1 MYNHNFLEKKWQ
13 KYWLENKTYRFIDDD
28 SKKFYIL
35 DMFPYPSGKGL
46 HVGHP
51 KGYTATDIISR
62 YKRQKGFNVLH
73 PIGWDAFGLPAEQYA
88 IDTNNHP
95 KEFTKANINIFRDQ
109 LIKLG
114 FDYDYDKEIDTTDPK
129 YYKWTQWIFTKLYE
143 NDLAEIRNINV
154 NWCEKL
160 NTTLSNEEVVFDVD
174 NNPVSERGSFPV
186 IRKPMQQWV
195 LKITKYADQ
204 LLDGLNEVDWPESL
218 KEIQRKWI
226 GKKTGYELEFLI
238 NNKKENVFIKKEN
251 IVDFNNIKAILI
263 APSNSLL
270 TNFLED
276 NSFNKFVKNTKKK
289 SDRERKKPN
298 NFKIFNPNISAIN
311 IINNKKIAILVSDY
325 ILYDEDDFNLIFWT
339 NEDNWDKK
347 FIKHNQLNNN
357 QNDLIEAE
365 EFITKN
371 KLIEKYRYN
380 LKDWTFS
387 RQRYWGEPFPILFD
401 ENNQIIVEK
410 NLPLLLPNVEN
421 FKEINSGI
429 SPLDKCTDWKF
440 VVDENNNKLTR
451 EINTMPQWA
460 GSSWYYLAY
469 ILKQDNNEY
478 LDLDSKEAFKLFE
491 KWLPVDVYIGG
502 QEHAVLHLL
511 YARFWH
517 QFLYDIKIVPT
528 REPFYKII
536 NQGMIIGENGE
547 KMSKSKGNIISPNDI
562 IETHGADALRLYE
575 MFMGPI
581 TSSLPWNNNGLN
593 GTRKWLDR
601 VYRYYVEIEK
611 EIVDH
616 QNLDSKLLSDWNIFV
631 KTFSENIEKMQFN
644 LAISQMMIFIN
655 NIYKSKQISFEI
667 LEGFLI
673 LFSLFSP
680 HLAEELNELVLK
692 NKDSICLKRI
702 PEFDIKAIL
711 SSKTF
716 NIPIQING
724 KFKVILT
731 VNNNIKNDELIA
743 LAKENMIIKNALK
756 DKKIKEIFIKD
767 KKFINF
773 IIML

>member
-1 MYNHNFLEKKWQ
+1 MYNHNLFEKKWQ
-13 KYWLENKTYRFIDDD
+13 KYWLENKTYRFIDDN
-28 SKKFYIL
+28 SEKFYIL

-51 KGYTATDIISR
+51 KGYTATDIVSR

-95 KEFTKANINIFRDQ
+95 KDFTKKNIEIFRDQ

-114 FDYDYDKEIDTTDPK
+114 FDYDYDKEVNTTDPK
-129 YYKWTQWIFTKLYE
+129 YYKWTQWIFSKLYE
-143 NDLAEIRNINV
+143 NNLAEIRDINV

-160 NTTLSNEEVVFDVD
+160 NTTLSNEEVVFDSE

-186 IRKPMQQWV
+186 IKKPMKQWV
-195 LKITKYADQ
+195 LKITEYADK
-204 LLDGLNEVDWPESL
+204 LLEGLDELDWPESL

-238 NNKKENVFIKKEN
+238 NGNKSNIFIQEEDISN
-251 IVDFNNIKAILI
+251 INNIKAVLI
-263 APSNSLL
+263 APNNDLL
-270 TNFLED
+270 KPFLED
-276 NSFNKFVKNTKKK
+276 EKFNNFIKKTEKK
-289 SDRERKKPN
+289 SDRERKKTN
-298 NFKIFNPNISAIN
+298 NFEIFNPNISVIN
-311 IINNKKIAILVSDY
+311 SINNETIPIFVSDY
-325 ILYDEDDFNLIFWT
+325 ILNDEDDFNLVILT
-339 NEDNWDKK
+339 DKK
-347 FIKHNQLNNN
+347 NWNSEFIKHNKLNTD
-357 QNDLIEAE
+357 QNDKIDSKKIIDENNL
-365 EFITKN
+365 N
-371 KLIEKYRYN
+371 KKHRYN

-401 ENNQIIVEK
+401 ENNQIILEK
-410 NLPLLLPNVEN
+410 DLPLILPEVDN
-421 FKEINSGI
+421 FKEINLGI
-429 SPLDKCTDWKF
+429 SPLDKCDDWKF
-440 VVDENNNKLTR
+440 VTDENNNKLTR

-469 ILKQDNNEY
+469 ILKKDNGEY
-478 LDLDSKEAFKLFE
+478 IDLDSKEAFKLFE
-491 KWLPVDVYIGG
+491 KWLPVDIYIGG

-517 QFLYDIKIVPT
+517 RFLYDIKVVPT
-528 REPFYKII
+528 KEPFQRII

-581 TSSLPWNNNGLN
+581 TSSLPWNNNGLS

-601 VYRYYVEIEK
+601 VYRYYFEIEK
-611 EIVDH
+611 EIIDH
-616 QNLDSKLLSDWNIFV
+616 KDLDSKLISDWNLFI
-631 KTFSENIEKMQFN
+631 KNFSENIENMQFN

-655 NIYKSKQISFEI
+655 NIYKVKQISFEI

-680 HLAEELNELVLK
+680 HLAEEINEVILK
-692 NKDSICLKRI
+692 NKDSICLKKI
-702 PEFDIKAIL
+702 PEFDKNIII
-711 SSKTF
+711 SSEEVK
-716 NIPIQING
+716 IPIQING
-724 KFKVILT
+724 KFKAILI
-731 VNNNIKNDELIA
+731 VKNDSELAEIKK
-743 LAKENMIIKNALK
+743 LAMENITIKTIIKG
-756 DKKIKEIFIKD
+756 KKVKEVIIKD
-767 KKFINF
+767 KKVINF
-773 IIML
+773 VI

>member
-1 MYNHNFLEKKWQ
+1 MYNHNLFEKKWQ
-13 KYWLENKTYRFIDDD
+13 KYWLENKTYRFIDDN
-28 SKKFYIL
+28 SEKFYIL

-95 KEFTKANINIFRDQ
+95 KDFTKKNIEIFRDQ

-114 FDYDYDKEIDTTDPK
+114 FDYDYDKEVNTTDPK
-129 YYKWTQWIFTKLYE
+129 YYKWTQWIFSKLYE
-143 NDLAEIRNINV
+143 NNLAEIRDINV

-160 NTTLSNEEVVFDVD
+160 NTTLSNEEVVFDSE

-186 IRKPMQQWV
+186 IKKPMKQWV
-195 LKITKYADQ
+195 LKITEYADK
-204 LLDGLNEVDWPESL
+204 LLEGLDELDWPESL

-238 NNKKENVFIKKEN
+238 NGNKSNIFIQEEDISN
-251 IVDFNNIKAILI
+251 INNIKAVLI
-263 APSNSLL
+263 APNNDLL
-270 TNFLED
+270 KPFLED
-276 NSFNKFVKNTKKK
+276 EKFNNFIKKTEKK
-289 SDRERKKPN
+289 SDRERKKTN
-298 NFKIFNPNISAIN
+298 NFEIFNPNISVIN
-311 IINNKKIAILVSDY
+311 SINNETIPIFVSDY
-325 ILYDEDDFNLIFWT
+325 ILNDEDDFNLVILT
-339 NEDNWDKK
+339 DKK
-347 FIKHNQLNNN
+347 NWNSEFIKHNKLNTD
-357 QNDLIEAE
+357 QNDKIDSKKIIDENNL
-365 EFITKN
+365 N
-371 KLIEKYRYN
+371 KKHRYN

-401 ENNQIIVEK
+401 ENNQIILEK
-410 NLPLLLPNVEN
+410 DLPLILPEVDN
-421 FKEINSGI
+421 FKEINLGI
-429 SPLDKCTDWKF
+429 SPLDKCDDWKF
-440 VVDENNNKLTR
+440 VTDENNNKLTR

-469 ILKQDNNEY
+469 ILKKDNGEY
-478 LDLDSKEAFKLFE
+478 IDLDSKEAFKLFE
-491 KWLPVDVYIGG
+491 KWLPVDIYIGG

-517 QFLYDIKIVPT
+517 RFLYDIKVVPT
-528 REPFYKII
+528 KEPFQRII

-581 TSSLPWNNNGLN
+581 TSSLPWNNNGLS

-601 VYRYYVEIEK
+601 VYRYYFEIEK
-611 EIVDH
+611 EIIDH
-616 QNLDSKLLSDWNIFV
+616 KDLDSKLISDWNLFI
-631 KTFSENIEKMQFN
+631 KNFSENIENMQFN

-655 NIYKSKQISFEI
+655 NIYKVKQISFEI

-680 HLAEELNELVLK
+680 HLAEEINEVILK
-692 NKDSICLKRI
+692 NKDSICLKKI
-702 PEFDIKAIL
+702 PEFDKNIII
-711 SSKTF
+711 SSEEVK
-716 NIPIQING
+716 IPIQING
-724 KFKVILT
+724 KFKAILI
-731 VNNNIKNDELIA
+731 VKNDSELAEIKK
-743 LAKENMIIKNALK
+743 LAMENITIKTIIKG
-756 DKKIKEIFIKD
+756 KKVKEVIIKD
-767 KKFINF
+767 KKVINF
-773 IIML
+773 VI

>member
-1 MYNHNFLEKKWQ
+1 MYNHNLFEKKWQ
-13 KYWLENKTYRFIDDD
+13 KYWLENKTYRFIDDN
-28 SKKFYIL
+28 SEKFYIL

-95 KEFTKANINIFRDQ
+95 KDFTKKNIEIFRDQ

-114 FDYDYDKEIDTTDPK
+114 FDYDYDKEVNTTDPK
-129 YYKWTQWIFTKLYE
+129 YYKWTQWIFSKLYE
-143 NDLAEIRNINV
+143 NNLAEIRDINV

-160 NTTLSNEEVVFDVD
+160 NTTLSNEEVVFDSE

-186 IRKPMQQWV
+186 IKKPMKQWV
-195 LKITKYADQ
+195 LKITEYADK
-204 LLDGLNEVDWPESL
+204 LLEGLDELDWPESL

-238 NNKKENVFIKKEN
+238 NGNKSNIFIQEEDISN
-251 IVDFNNIKAILI
+251 INNIKAVLI
-263 APSNSLL
+263 APNNNLL
-270 TNFLED
+270 KPFLED
-276 NSFNKFVKNTKKK
+276 EKFNNFIKKTEKK
-289 SDRERKKPN
+289 SDRERKKTN
-298 NFKIFNPNISAIN
+298 NFEIFNPNISVIN
-311 IINNKKIAILVSDY
+311 SINNETIPIFVSDY
-325 ILYDEDDFNLIFWT
+325 ILNDEDDFNLVILT
-339 NEDNWDKK
+339 DKK
-347 FIKHNQLNNN
+347 NWNSEFIKHNKLNTD
-357 QNDLIEAE
+357 QNDKIDSKKIIDENNL
-365 EFITKN
+365 N
-371 KLIEKYRYN
+371 KKHRYN

-401 ENNQIIVEK
+401 ENNQIILEK
-410 NLPLLLPNVEN
+410 DLPLILPEVDN
-421 FKEINSGI
+421 FKEINLGI
-429 SPLDKCTDWKF
+429 SPLDKCDDWKF
-440 VVDENNNKLTR
+440 VTDENNNKLTR

-469 ILKQDNNEY
+469 ILKKDNGEY
-478 LDLDSKEAFKLFE
+478 IDLDSKEAFKLFE
-491 KWLPVDVYIGG
+491 KWLPVDIYIGG

-517 QFLYDIKIVPT
+517 RFLYDIKVVPT
-528 REPFYKII
+528 KEPFQRII

-581 TSSLPWNNNGLN
+581 TSSLPWNNNGLS

-601 VYRYYVEIEK
+601 VYRYYFEIEK
-611 EIVDH
+611 EIIDH
-616 QNLDSKLLSDWNIFV
+616 KYLDSKLISDWNLFI
-631 KTFSENIEKMQFN
+631 KNFSENIENMQFN

-655 NIYKSKQISFEI
+655 NIYKVKQISFEI

-680 HLAEELNELVLK
+680 HLAEEINEVILK
-692 NKDSICLKRI
+692 NKDSICLKKI
-702 PEFDIKAIL
+702 PEFDKNIII
-711 SSKTF
+711 SSEEVK
-716 NIPIQING
+716 IPIQING
-724 KFKVILT
+724 KFKAILI
-731 VNNNIKNDELIA
+731 VKNDSELAEIKK
-743 LAKENMIIKNALK
+743 LAMQNITIKTIIKG
-756 DKKIKEIFIKD
+756 KKVKEVIIKD
-767 KKFINF
+767 KKVINF
-773 IIML
+773 VI

>member
-1 MYNHNFLEKKWQ
+1 MYNHNLFEKKWQ
-13 KYWLENKTYRFIDDD
+13 KYWLENKTYRFIDDN
-28 SKKFYIL
+28 SEKFYIL

-51 KGYTATDIISR
+51 KGYTATDIVSR

-95 KEFTKANINIFRDQ
+95 KDFTKKNIEIFRDQ

-114 FDYDYDKEIDTTDPK
+114 FDYDYDKEVNTTDPK
-129 YYKWTQWIFTKLYE
+129 YYKWTQWIFSKLYE
-143 NDLAEIRNINV
+143 NNLAEIRDINV

-160 NTTLSNEEVVFDVD
+160 NTTLSNEEVVFDSE

-186 IRKPMQQWV
+186 IKKPMKQWV
-195 LKITKYADQ
+195 LKITEYADK
-204 LLDGLNEVDWPESL
+204 LLEGLDELDWPESL

-238 NNKKENVFIKKEN
+238 NGNKSNIFIQEEDISN
-251 IVDFNNIKAILI
+251 INNIKAVLI
-263 APSNSLL
+263 APNNDLL
-270 TNFLED
+270 KPFLED
-276 NSFNKFVKNTKKK
+276 EKFNNFIKKTEKK
-289 SDRERKKPN
+289 SDRERKKTN
-298 NFKIFNPNISAIN
+298 NFEIFNPNISVIN
-311 IINNKKIAILVSDY
+311 SINNETIPIFVSDY
-325 ILYDEDDFNLIFWT
+325 ILNDEDDFNLVILT
-339 NEDNWDKK
+339 DKK
-347 FIKHNQLNNN
+347 NWNSEFIKHNKLNTD
-357 QNDLIEAE
+357 QNDKIDSKKIIDENNL
-365 EFITKN
+365 N
-371 KLIEKYRYN
+371 KKHRYN

-401 ENNQIIVEK
+401 ENNQIILEK
-410 NLPLLLPNVEN
+410 DLPLILPEVDN
-421 FKEINSGI
+421 FKEINLGI
-429 SPLDKCTDWKF
+429 SPLDKCDDWKF
-440 VVDENNNKLTR
+440 VTDENNNKLTR

-469 ILKQDNNEY
+469 ILKKDNGEY
-478 LDLDSKEAFKLFE
+478 IDLDSKEAFKLFE
-491 KWLPVDVYIGG
+491 KWLPVDIYIGG

-517 QFLYDIKIVPT
+517 RFLYDIKVVPT
-528 REPFYKII
+528 KEPFQRII

-581 TSSLPWNNNGLN
+581 TSSLPWNNNGLS

-601 VYRYYVEIEK
+601 VYRYYFEIEK
-611 EIVDH
+611 EIIDH
-616 QNLDSKLLSDWNIFV
+616 KDLDSKLISDWNLFI
-631 KTFSENIEKMQFN
+631 KNFSENIENMQFN

-655 NIYKSKQISFEI
+655 NIYKVKQISFEI

-680 HLAEELNELVLK
+680 HLAEEINEVILK
-692 NKDSICLKRI
+692 NKDSICLKKI
-702 PEFDIKAIL
+702 PDFDKNIII
-711 SSKTF
+711 SSEEVK
-716 NIPIQING
+716 IPIQING
-724 KFKVILT
+724 KFKAILI
-731 VNNNIKNDELIA
+731 VKNDSELAEIKK
-743 LAKENMIIKNALK
+743 LAMENITIKTIIKG
-756 DKKIKEIFIKD
+756 KKVKEVIIKD
-767 KKFINF
+767 KKVINF
-773 IIML
+773 VI